1 MPMYYFYL
9 LDNEEVVDS
18 DGTELPDL
26 DAAREHAKQVASEL
40 TFKRDGML
48 QRGWSEWTMCV
59 RDMDGQ
65 VLLSFPLGSAMKSRP
80 TDGGDGANPSDIKKS
95 S

>member
-1 MPMYYFYL
+1 MPMYFFNL

-26 DAAREHAKQVASEL
+26 AAARQHARQVVREL

-48 QRGWSEWTMCV
+48 QRSWSQWTMSV
-59 RDMDGQ
+59 RDPDGQ
-65 VLLSFPLGSAMKSRP
+65 VLFSFPLSGP
-80 TDGGDGANPSDIKKS
+80 P
-95 S
+95 

>member
-1 MPMYYFYL
+1 MPKYYFYL

-26 DAAREHAKQVASEL
+26 DAAREHARQVAREL

-48 QRGWSEWTMCV
+48 QRSWSQWTMSV
-59 RDMDGQ
+59 RDIDGQ
-65 VLLSFPLGSAMKSRP
+65 VLLSFPLGDFESRP
-80 TDGGDGANPSDIKKS
+80 TGNPGSDNPRQ
-95 S
+95 